1 MIGLLLVPSGCI
13 GLIRSQSDLHFKSQ
27 SANIGPKMKVQPD
40 RLASLLGSWAAGSGP
55 LYERLA
61 RAVGAAMDRGELPPG
76 TMLPTE
82 RDLARRLAVSRT
94 TVVGAY
100 GELKDTGRL
109 ESRQGRGTWVAGR
122 TQAPPSSER
131 PFSAEL
137 YSSLLGGQPGIIEL
151 TAACPPPT
159 SLVTRVVA
167 EMDGADLVRDVA
179 GAGYLP
185 AGLSELR
192 ERVAEHL
199 SLAGLPTRP
208 DEVLITTGAQQ
219 GIGLAVTLLGEAGQS
234 ALVEEATYPGALD
247 ITRGLGMRPVGVA
260 LDREG
265 VVPEALEDLLER
277 VRPGFVYLVPAHQNP
292 TGSVLSPARSRRVAE
307 LSARY
312 RVPVVEDLAL
322 RSLQMDDG
330 PIPAPIAAHAPDGAS
345 ITIGSVSKVLWGGL
359 RVGWIR
365 AARPVIER
373 LMRLKIGADMGS
385 PIPSQSLACALLP
398 RIGEAIEERRRFL
411 LEGYEALSAA
421 MAEHLPDWS
430 WDPPRGGC
438 TLWVRMPGG
447 DARALGQVAQRCG
460 VSVVPGQVL
469 SAEGRHGD
477 RLRLPFVHEPEVIA
491 EAVRRLAV
499 AWEIYAGTGTRPQE
513 PVSLIV

>member
-1 MIGLLLVPSGCI
+1 
-13 GLIRSQSDLHFKSQ
+13 
-27 SANIGPKMKVQPD
+27 MKVQPD
-40 RLASLLGSWAAGSGP
+40 RLATLLGSWAAGTGP

-61 RAVGAAMDRGELPPG
+61 RAIGAAMDRGELPPG
-76 TMLPTE
+76 TVLPTE
-82 RDLARRLAVSRT
+82 RELARRLAVSRT

-100 GELKDTGRL
+100 GELKDGGRL

-122 TQAPPSSER
+122 AEAPRSSER

-137 YSSLLGGQPGIIEL
+137 YGGLLGGQPGIIEL
-151 TAACPPPT
+151 SAACPPPT
-159 SLVTRVVA
+159 SLVTRVVSG
-167 EMDGADLVRDVA
+167 MDGAALARDVA

-185 AGLSELR
+185 AGLPELR
-192 ERVAEHL
+192 ERVAEHV
-199 SLAGLPTRP
+199 SLEGLPTRA
-208 DEVLITTGAQQ
+208 DEILITTGAQQ
-219 GIGLAVTLLGEAGQS
+219 AIGLAVTLLGEAGQS
-234 ALVEEATYPGALD
+234 VLVEEATYPGALD
-247 ITRGLGMRPVGVA
+247 VTRGLGMRPVGVA
-260 LDREG
+260 LDGEG
-265 VVPEALEDLLER
+265 VVPDVLEDLLER

-292 TGSVLSPARSRRVAE
+292 TGSVLSVARSRRVAE

-322 RSLQMDDG
+322 RNLQLDDA
-330 PIPAPIAAHAPDGAS
+330 PLPAPIAAHAPDGAS

-373 LMRLKIGADMGS
+373 LMRLKVGADMGS

-398 RIGEAIEERRRFL
+398 RMAEAAEERRGFL
-411 LEGYEALSAA
+411 LEGYRALSAA
-421 MAEHLPDWS
+421 LGEHLPEWT
-430 WDPPRGGC
+430 WDVPRGGC
-438 TLWVRMPGG
+438 TLWVRIPGG

-460 VSVVPGQVL
+460 VNVVPGHVL

-477 RLRLPFVHEPEVIA
+477 RLRLPFVHEPDVIA
-491 EAVRRLAV
+491 EAVRRLSV
-499 AWEIYAGTGTRPQE
+499 AWELYAGSGARPQE

>member
-1 MIGLLLVPSGCI
+1 M
-13 GLIRSQSDLHFKSQ
+13 R
-27 SANIGPKMKVQPD
+27 VQPD
-40 RLASLLGSWAAGSGP
+40 RLATLLGSWAAGTGP
-55 LYERLA
+55 LYQRLG
-61 RAVGAAMDRGELPPG
+61 RAIAGTIDRGELPPG

-100 GELKDTGRL
+100 GELKDAGRL

-122 TQAPPSSER
+122 AEAPPPSER

-151 TAACPPPT
+151 TAACPPPI
-159 SLVTRVVA
+159 SLVTRVIA
-167 EMDGADLVRDVA
+167 GMDGGDLVRDVA

-185 AGLSELR
+185 AGLPELR
-192 ERVAEHL
+192 ERVAERM
-199 SLAGLPTRP
+199 SLEGLPTRP
-208 DEVLITTGAQQ
+208 DEVLITTGGHQ
-219 GIGLAVTLLGEAGQS
+219 GIGLAAMLLGEAGQS
-234 ALVEEATYPGALD
+234 VLVEEATYPGALD
-247 ITRGLGMRPVGVA
+247 VTRGLGMRPVGVA
-260 LDREG
+260 LDGEG
-265 VVPEALEDLLER
+265 VVPETLEDLLER

-292 TGSVLSPARSRRVAE
+292 TGSVLSAARSRRVAE

-312 RVPVVEDLAL
+312 RVPLVEDLAL
-322 RSLQMDDG
+322 RNLRLEDA
-330 PIPAPIAAHAPDGAS
+330 PPPAPIASHAPDAGS
-345 ITIGSVSKVLWGGL
+345 IVIGSLSKVLWGGL

-398 RIGEAIEERRRFL
+398 RIEEAIEERRGAL
-411 LEGYEALSAA
+411 LEGYRTLSAA
-421 MAEHLPDWS
+421 MAEHLPDWT
-430 WDPPRGGC
+430 WDVPRGGC

-460 VSVVPGQVL
+460 VNVVPGQVL

-477 RLRLPFVHEPEVIA
+477 RVRLPFVHEPDVIG

-513 PVSLIV
+513 PVRLIV

>member
-1 MIGLLLVPSGCI
+1 M
-13 GLIRSQSDLHFKSQ
+13 R
-27 SANIGPKMKVQPD
+27 VQPD
-40 RLASLLGSWAAGSGP
+40 RLATLLGSWAAGSGP

-61 RAVGAAMDRGELPPG
+61 RAIGAAMDRGELPAG

-100 GELKDTGRL
+100 GELKDAARL

-122 TQAPPSSER
+122 AEAPPPSER

-137 YSSLLGGQPGIIEL
+137 YSSLLGGQPGVIEL
-151 TAACPPPT
+151 SAACPPPT

-167 EMDGADLVRDVA
+167 EMDGADLVRDIA
-179 GAGYLP
+179 GAGYVP
-185 AGLSELR
+185 AGLPELR
-192 ERVAEHL
+192 ERVAERM
-199 SLAGLPTRP
+199 SLEGLPTRP

-219 GIGLAVTLLGEAGQS
+219 AIGLAAMLLGEAGQ
-234 ALVEEATYPGALD
+234 AVLVEEATYPGALD
-247 ITRGLGMRPVGVA
+247 ITRGLGMRPVSVA

-265 VVPEALEDLLER
+265 VVPQALEDLLER

-292 TGSVLSPARSRRVAE
+292 TGSVLSAVRSRRVAE

-312 RVPVVEDLAL
+312 RVPLVEDLAL
-322 RSLQMDDG
+322 RNLQMDEASL
-330 PIPAPIAAHAPDGAS
+330 PAPIAAHAPDGAS

-359 RVGWIR
+359 RVGWVR
-365 AARPVIER
+365 AARPVVER
-373 LMRLKIGADMGS
+373 LMRLKVGADLGS
-385 PIPSQSLACALLP
+385 PVPSQSLACALLP
-398 RIGEAIEERRRFL
+398 RMAEGIAARREFL
-411 LEGYEALSAA
+411 LERYRALSAA
-421 MAEHLPDWS
+421 MEEHLPDWT
-430 WDPPRGGC
+430 WDVPRGGC

-460 VSVVPGQVL
+460 VNVVPGQVL
-469 SAEGRHGD
+469 SAEGGHAD

-513 PVSLIV
+513 PVRLIV

>member
-1 MIGLLLVPSGCI
+1 
-13 GLIRSQSDLHFKSQ
+13 
-27 SANIGPKMKVQPD
+27 MKVHPD
-40 RLASLLGSWAAGSGP
+40 RLATLVGPWAAGAGP
-55 LYERLA
+55 LYDRLA
-61 RAVGAAMDRGELPPG
+61 RAIGAAMDRGELGPG

-82 RDLARRLAVSRT
+82 RELGRRLAVSRT
-94 TVVGAY
+94 TVVAAY
-100 GELKDTGRL
+100 AALKDAGRL

-122 TQAPPSSER
+122 AEAPPPSER

-137 YSSLLGGQPGIIEL
+137 YGGLLAAQPGIIEL
-151 TAACPPPT
+151 SAACPPPPPM
-159 SLVTRVVA
+159 VA
-167 EMDGADLVRDVA
+167 EVLQGMPGSELVRDVT

-185 AGLSELR
+185 AGLPALR
-192 ERVAEHL
+192 ELVAAHV
-199 SLAGLPTRP
+199 SRGGLPTRP

-219 GIGLAVTLLGEAGQS
+219 AVGLAAMLLGGAGQ
-234 ALVEEATYPGALD
+234 AVLVEEATYPGALD

-260 LDREG
+260 LDRAG
-265 VVPEALEDLLER
+265 VVPDALEDLLER
-277 VRPGFVYLVPAHQNP
+277 VRPAFVYLVPAHQNP
-292 TGSVLSPARSRRVAE
+292 TGTVLSPARSRRVAE

-322 RSLQMDDG
+322 RDLPMGDG
-330 PIPAPIAAHAPDGAS
+330 PLPAPIAAHGPDGAS
-345 ITIGSVSKVLWGGL
+345 IAIGSASKVLWGGL

-385 PIPSQSLACALLP
+385 PVPSQGMACALLP
-398 RIGEAIEERRRFL
+398 RMDEAIAQRRAFL
-411 LEGYEALSAA
+411 LDRYRAIGAA
-421 MAEHLPDWS
+421 MEEHLPDWT
-430 WDPPRGGC
+430 WDAPSGGC
-438 TLWVRMPGG
+438 TLWARMPAGG

-460 VSVVPGQVL
+460 VNVVPGPVL
-469 SAEGRHGD
+469 SAEGGHGD

-499 AWEIYAGTGTRPQE
+499 AWELYAGAGARPQE